1 MKRRGLIISF
11 TVPPEALQLYMQY
24 LPFLHLPSSFLTI
37 TPLLPRSR
45 SGYSSMMPLSNRLVL
60 LYVPAP
66 TQTPLNPH
74 LLHGLILT
82 VDTILLHS
90 IYFMLSGSYA
100 HRPLTVKT
108 SDDAATC
115 WSSVC
120 ACTGMMGVVCYT
132 QLDRHRG
139 HNWWSCRM
147 IKIWKLY

>member
-1 MKRRGLIISF
+1 MWLTNRNEEEGLNHQFSF
-11 TVPPEALQLYMQY
+11 TVSPEALQLHIQY

-45 SGYSSMMPLSNRLVL
+45 SGYSSMTPLSSRLVL

-66 TQTPLNPH
+66 TQTPLNH

-82 VDTILLHS
+82 VDTILLYIFFS
-90 IYFMLSGSYA
+90 SYA

-120 ACTGMMGVVCYT
+120 ACTGMMSDVCY
-132 QLDRHRG
+132 RHRG
-139 HNWWSCRM
+139 HNWWSCKM
-147 IKIWKLY
+147 IKIWKRY